1 MTSPASDSP
10 EGVTFLTSLLVRF
23 PEVGSARLC
32 EGGGRLQLYFYLQQ
46 QLEEGE
52 FRLFKDH
59 LELSWEV
66 FFQLQKVSPNVC
78 RVSRS
83 EARRGEFISSDPDS
97 EAEVDSLQI
106 ERDLDSLSTEELSL
120 LVTLVR
126 EAFSGELACDED
138 PPEEEASFQ
147 EEMLHRS
154 LQRVRSHP
162 DASMNLTGFRDEM
175 RVLIYSNDDEP

>member
-1 MTSPASDSP
+1 MTSPTSDSP
-10 EGVTFLTSLLVRF
+10 EGVTFLTSLLVRY

-32 EGGGRLQLYFYLQQ
+32 QGGRTLQLYFYLQQ

-52 FRLFKDH
+52 FKLFKDH

-66 FFQLQKVSPNVC
+66 FFQLQKIAPQAC
-78 RVSRS
+78 RVSRN
-83 EARRGEFISSDPDS
+83 EARRGEFVSSDPDG

-106 ERDLDSLSTEELSL
+106 ERDLDSLCTEELSL
-120 LVTLVR
+120 MVTLVR

-154 LQRVRSHP
+154 LQRVRAQP
-162 DASMNLTGFRDEM
+162 NGNMNLTGFRDEM
-175 RVLIYSNDDEP
+175 RVLIYSNDDD